1 MQKKIVSIYKTY
13 YKILF
18 YKTYYRGEHM
28 KGTVVNTW
36 IKTCKKVYAPAHVQS
51 ALESV
56 GYTNDVTFS
65 PLVDVDDQKV
75 FKFVDHIAKNT
86 GKAVEEVWHNIGV
99 DNLLTFK
106 HDYPAF
112 FRPDNAFQF
121 LSLMNDVHQI
131 VIKRVTG
138 AKPPILDMEPIGG
151 TKARFIYRSKRGM
164 FDYFLGLMEGVQ
176 KEFNET
182 IKIKEL
188 NRTETELELELT
200 FEYDVEIRKTYRI
213 NKLLSFGFIR
223 STNVKSAFLAMV
235 LGAVIL
241 FPIAGMTD
249 MMELTGAGL
258 SVGVI
263 GVFTYISNRLINRP
277 LNYMHKELSRL
288 QQHNFGSRTKVKSG
302 DQYDDLFSSVNQ
314 FKDIVSK
321 DFVGFNNMADEMT
334 TFTDTLLEI
343 SNNMSHTSDDIAD
356 VVEQLANAAG
366 SQAEETE
373 KSIYLLNDN
382 IQEVKKIAIEENKN
396 KDELETSVAQIESSF
411 KNVEKTANEIDDVLE
426 KFKVVKEN
434 GLKLMGSAKDIT
446 NIVSLVSAIS
456 QQTNLLALNASIE
469 AARAGEAGKGFAVV
483 AEEVR
488 KLSEET
494 NSAVEKINNS
504 LGVFVGEIEDLVD
517 DVDEQYVVLE
527 KENGQLSTAVNESS
541 EANTTIQTVAR
552 NMVETSMKL
561 EKETEAISNVFTN
574 IESLAAIAEENSAS
588 AQQVSSNV
596 TSYTEQIKS
605 LSDQIN
611 DFKELTKEFS
621 EELTTYHI

>member
-1 MQKKIVSIYKTY
+1 
-13 YKILF
+13 
-18 YKTYYRGEHM
+18 M

-36 IKTCKKVYAPAHVQS
+36 IKTCKKVYDTEHVHA
-51 ALESV
+51 ALKSV
-56 GYTNDVTFS
+56 DFKEDVVFS
-65 PLVDVDDQKV
+65 PLVDVEDERV
-75 FKFVDHIAKNT
+75 FKFVEHMAGNT
-86 GKAVEEVWHNIGV
+86 GKEVANVWNDIGV
-99 DNLLTFK
+99 DNIQAFK
-106 HDYPAF
+106 NDYPAF

-131 VIKRVTG
+131 VIKRVSG

-151 TKARFIYRSKRGM
+151 SKARFTYRSKRGM

-176 KEFNET
+176 KEFGET
-182 IKIKEL
+182 IQIKEL
-188 NRTETELELELT
+188 NRTTTELELELT
-200 FEYDVEIRKTYRI
+200 FEYTIEIRKNYRI
-213 NKLLSFGFIR
+213 NTLFSFGFIR
-223 STNVKSAFLAMV
+223 STNVKSAILSMV
-235 LGAVIL
+235 LGAAVL
-241 FPIAGMTD
+241 FPVAGITQ
-249 MMELTGAGL
+249 MMNIGGAGIA
-258 SVGVI
+258 VGAI
-263 GVFTYISNRLINRP
+263 GVFTYISNKVMNRP
-277 LNYMHKELSRL
+277 LNQMNKEISRL
-288 QQHNFGSRTKVKSG
+288 QQHNFGARTKVKSA
-302 DQYDDLFSSVNQ
+302 DQYDDLFNSVNQ

-334 TFTDTLLEI
+334 TFTNALLDI
-343 SNNMSHTSDDIAD
+343 SNSMSHTSDDISD

-373 KSIYLLNDN
+373 KSIYMLNDN
-382 IQEVKKIAIEENKN
+382 IQEVKKIAAEENKN
-396 KDELETSVAQIESSF
+396 KDELETSVAKIESSF

-504 LGVFVGEIEDLVD
+504 LGVFVGEIEALVD
-517 DVDEQYVVLE
+517 DVDDQYVVLE

-541 EANTTIQTVAR
+541 DANTTIQAVAR
-552 NMVETSMKL
+552 NMVQTSKKL
-561 EKETEAISNVFTN
+561 EKETESISDVFTN

-611 DFKELTKEFS
+611 EFKELTKEFS

>member
-1 MQKKIVSIYKTY
+1 
-13 YKILF
+13 
-18 YKTYYRGEHM
+18 M

-36 IKTCKKVYAPAHVQS
+36 IKTCKKVYATEHVVS
-51 ALESV
+51 ALKSV
-56 GYTNDVTFS
+56 GFTEDTSFS
-65 PLVDVDDQKV
+65 PLVDVEDEKV
-75 FKFVDHIAKNT
+75 FKFVNQIANNT
-86 GKAVEEVWHNIGV
+86 GKSVADVWNNIGV
-99 DNLLTFK
+99 DNIITFK
-106 HDYPAF
+106 NDYPAF
-112 FRPDNAFQF
+112 FRHDSAFQF
-121 LSLMNDVHQI
+121 LKLMNDVHQI
-131 VIKRVTG
+131 VIKRMRG
-138 AKPPILDMEPIGG
+138 AKPPILDMDPIGG
-151 TKARFIYRSKRGM
+151 NKALFTYRSKRGM

-176 KEFNET
+176 NEFNET

-188 NRTETELELELT
+188 RRTDTELELELS
-200 FEYDVEIRKTYRI
+200 FEYEVETQKKYRVNRI
-213 NKLLSFGFIR
+213 LTFGFIR
-223 STNVKSAFLAMV
+223 SANVKSALLMMI
-235 LGAVIL
+235 LGAIIL
-241 FPIAGMTD
+241 IPIAGFSD
-249 MMELTGAGL
+249 LLNYSGAGL
-258 SVGVI
+258 SI
-263 GVFTYISNRLINRP
+263 GVLGILSYISNILIHRP
-277 LNYMHKELSRL
+277 LSYMHKELSRL
-288 QQHNFGSRTKVKSG
+288 QQHNFGSRTKVHSG
-302 DQYDDLFSSVNQ
+302 DQYDELFININQ

-334 TFTDTLLEI
+334 TFTDNLLEI

-382 IQEVKKIAIEENKN
+382 IQEVKKIATEENKN
-396 KDELETSVAQIESSF
+396 KDELETSVGKIESSF

-504 LGVFVGEIEDLVD
+504 LGVFVGEIEELVD
-517 DVDEQYVVLE
+517 DVDEQYVILE
-527 KENGQLSTAVNESS
+527 KENGQLSTAVDASS
-541 EANTTIQTVAR
+541 EANTTIQAVAR
-552 NMVETSMKL
+552 NMVQTSQKL

-596 TSYTEQIKS
+596 TTYTAQIKD
-605 LSDQIN
+605 LSDKIN

>member
-1 MQKKIVSIYKTY
+1 MQQVVKLKK
-13 YKILF
+13 
-18 YKTYYRGEHM
+18 
-28 KGTVVNTW
+28 
-36 IKTCKKVYAPAHVQS
+36 
-51 ALESV
+51 
-56 GYTNDVTFS
+56 
-65 PLVDVDDQKV
+65 QK
-75 FKFVDHIAKNT
+75 
-86 GKAVEEVWHNIGV
+86 
-99 DNLLTFK
+99 
-106 HDYPAF
+106 
-112 FRPDNAFQF
+112 
-121 LSLMNDVHQI
+121 
-131 VIKRVTG
+131 
-138 AKPPILDMEPIGG
+138 
-151 TKARFIYRSKRGM
+151 
-164 FDYFLGLMEGVQ
+164 
-176 KEFNET
+176 
-182 IKIKEL
+182 
-188 NRTETELELELT
+188 
-200 FEYDVEIRKTYRI
+200 
-213 NKLLSFGFIR
+213 
-223 STNVKSAFLAMV
+223 
-235 LGAVIL
+235 
-241 FPIAGMTD
+241 
-249 MMELTGAGL
+249 
-258 SVGVI
+258 
-263 GVFTYISNRLINRP
+263 
-277 LNYMHKELSRL
+277 
-288 QQHNFGSRTKVKSG
+288 
-302 DQYDDLFSSVNQ
+302 NQ
-314 FKDIVSK
+314 FI
-321 DFVGFNNMADEMT
+321 
-334 TFTDTLLEI
+334 
-343 SNNMSHTSDDIAD
+343 
-356 VVEQLANAAG
+356 
-366 SQAEETE
+366 
-373 KSIYLLNDN
+373 LNDN
-382 IQEVKKIAIEENKN
+382 IQEVKKIAVEENKN

-527 KENGQLSTAVNESS
+527 KENGQLSTAVHESS
-541 EANTTIQTVAR
+541 DANTTIQTVAR